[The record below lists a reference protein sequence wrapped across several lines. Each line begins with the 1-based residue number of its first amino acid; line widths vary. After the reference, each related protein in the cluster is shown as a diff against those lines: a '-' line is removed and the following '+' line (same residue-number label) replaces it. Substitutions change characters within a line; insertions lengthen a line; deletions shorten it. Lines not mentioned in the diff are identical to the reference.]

1 MSDKRVVLPE
11 PEGPIKEAYPP
22 CSTSNVMPRRT
33 STSLPRRAYVWRRDS
48 TCTAAGKGL
57 LRLDAGGA
65 SPTVDHVGRVVT
77 SHLGFAALAHLKF
90 LPVLRFASEKLENR
104 EIYWTHG
111 RSRKSSTS
119 RTAVGGARDR

>member
-22 CSTSNVMPRRT
+22 CSTSNVTPRRT

-48 TCTAAGKGL
+48 TWTAASKGL
-57 LRLDAGGA
+57 LRLDAGRA
-65 SPTVDHVGRVVT
+65 SPTVDHVGRVVA

-90 LPVLRFASEKLENR
+90 IPVAPF
-104 EIYWTHG
+104 
-111 RSRKSSTS
+111 RK
-119 RTAVGGARDR
+119 